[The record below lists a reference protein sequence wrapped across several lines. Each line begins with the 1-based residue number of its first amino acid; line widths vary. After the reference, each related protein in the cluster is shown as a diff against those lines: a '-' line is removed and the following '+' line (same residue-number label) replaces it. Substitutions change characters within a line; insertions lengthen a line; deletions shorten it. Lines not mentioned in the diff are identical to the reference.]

1 MSCIQSLFRAFNV
14 WKLKVCQTTDQ
25 PPPPWFEVGHEHNI
39 SCLHLYTH
47 THKYT
52 YIYTYKQSHI
62 HMCANSFCCLLSQ
75 NGFLWC
81 DHIKCVWEGAASTVS
96 LCHMRRWM
104 RETPL
109 RAGECIRKG
118 EKKILGWGVY
128 QPCFFS
134 LGIWAFDML
143 RMERWPAIKRQTA
156 ECHGNYC
163 SAVVDCTC

>member
-1 MSCIQSLFRAFNV
+1 MYESWKSVKPQTSLLLRDL
-14 WKLKVCQTTDQ
+14 KLFT
-25 PPPPWFEVGHEHNI
+25 NI
-39 SCLHLYTH
+39 TFLVFI
-47 THKYT
+47 YT
-52 YIYTYKQSHI
+52 YIHTNTHICIHTNNHTYT
-62 HMCANSFCCLLSQ
+62 CANSFCCLLSQ
-75 NGFLWC
+75 NGFLWR

-163 SAVVDCTC
+163 GAPWSIAPVSRV